1 MKNVIFILLLIFV
14 QYTSNKNFL
23 RSIPQKV
30 VIVSLSRSQTSAI
43 SLLDTKQ
50 DDGNNE
56 TVKEKT
62 EYEPLSK
69 KLV

>member
-14 QYTSNKNFL
+14 QYNSTKNFL
-23 RSIPQKV
+23 RSFPQKV
-30 VIVSLSRSQTSAI
+30 VIVSLARSQTSAI
-43 SLLDTKQ
+43 SLLTTKN
-50 DDGNNE
+50 DDGNSD
-56 TVKEKT
+56 TIKEKT